1 MLLYLEGSLPN
12 WHLSQHY
19 TICSKEQRATTLDF
33 LIDLNL
39 SLYSYPNSHQLISL
53 LHPQGQYFVIK
64 GQNDTLFLTNVQRKM
79 MLFDLRRKNGVRIWQ
94 CVFSCQGRNTL
105 ICWHKN
111 HEQLHKCTLQRK
123 QDMWE
128 DHIPGLFVCF
138 MIWKA
143 EYINTLEMVQIKV
156 QVYWPPAI
164 TLCLGYDHLHS
175 RNTRLVQTAFS
186 PGTWWHIVGIIQ
198 GGHNL
203 YIRDTYL
210 KTLCNS

>member
-143 EYINTLEMVQIKV
+143 EYINTRDGTDQSAGLLATCHYPMPGV
-156 QVYWPPAI
+156 WPP
-164 TLCLGYDHLHS
+164 TLQKHTFSSNSFQPRNMMTYCGHYTGWSQLIYKGYIPED
-175 RNTRLVQTAFS
+175 LV
-186 PGTWWHIVGIIQ
+186 
-198 GGHNL
+198 
-203 YIRDTYL
+203 
-210 KTLCNS
+210 